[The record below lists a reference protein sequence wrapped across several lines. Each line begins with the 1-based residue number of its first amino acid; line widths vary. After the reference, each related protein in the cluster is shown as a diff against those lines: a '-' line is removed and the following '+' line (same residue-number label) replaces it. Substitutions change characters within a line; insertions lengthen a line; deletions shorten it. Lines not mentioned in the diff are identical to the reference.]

1 MYRQGSDLS
10 NTFRQVITDEMN
22 RRMGPGHEELK
33 EFIIPKWAPGCR
45 RISPG
50 DGYLEALV
58 QDNVEPVMKGIQ
70 KITPEGILTEDGIEH
85 KMDVL

>member
-10 NTFRQVITDEMN
+10 HTFRQVITEEMN
-22 RRMGPGHEELK
+22 RRMGPGNEELK
-33 EFIIPKWAPGCR
+33 EFIIPKWSPGCR

-58 QDNVEPVMKGIQ
+58 QENVEPVMKGIK
-70 KITPEGILTEDGIEH
+70 KITPQGILTEDGVEH